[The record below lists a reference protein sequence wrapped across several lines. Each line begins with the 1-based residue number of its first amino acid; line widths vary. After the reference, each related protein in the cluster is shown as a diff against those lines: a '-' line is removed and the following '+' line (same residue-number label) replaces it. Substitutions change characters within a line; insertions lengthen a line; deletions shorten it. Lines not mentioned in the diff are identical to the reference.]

1 MSVKSFWKAE
11 STIPIIQTS
20 KAVTAL
26 NGLSFEGG
34 QEVRIKVPPSTKFFQ
49 PKECYL
55 QADIKLSGGAVPT
68 KLQLDSELGGQILIK
83 DIRIYSSAEK
93 GSVLLEEIQGY
104 NSMVSI
110 MRDFDTNDSEKKKRA
125 MTEGATVWVPYTR
138 GTRGS
143 TKSSSADILTNP
155 YFVEDPVGASSATTT
170 GDKTGAMAF
179 NTAKLC
185 LPLETGIFRSE
196 AIFPNMLTG
205 LEVVITLED
214 AGKCVTQLDSVMR
227 NRRLNLN
234 PRFHS
239 RSGSN
244 VITGGGLAGAQ
255 IANGDTIA
263 EIYLTTDNSQVDP
276 YQCPFSVGETVSI
289 VSQDNATLLTTDKP
303 LVIASINASSTAN
316 NGAGLL
322 QIVFDPADAVSTQV
336 TTLGAGGVCC
346 VVSQAVVDDA
356 VYSPSYSLSNV
367 ELVVQE
373 VDPGSAFEA
382 DMIQGMKMNGGVIA
396 QDIVSCQNYRYS
408 QNVND
413 IVANIRLPLQNA
425 RAKSIVCQ
433 PTDASAYT
441 DSQRVSAKDTY
452 VVAADTSEDITLNES
467 TAGLR
472 GISDNIQD
480 FQFLYD
486 GRLQPSRPVRC
497 SKTSSK
503 TSIDAQP
510 LIETTKALLQGEVS
524 AKSLHAFNSNFL
536 VSRALALN
544 KGVYDTRNKDFSVQV
559 NYGNSTTKNKLW
571 NNFVFH
577 LRRINIRG
585 DNISVEY

>member
-55 QADIKLSGGAVPT
+55 QADIKLSGGTVPT

-125 MTEGATVWVPYTR
+125 MTEGATVWIPYTR

-143 TKSSSADILTNP
+143 TKSSTADILTNP

-196 AIFPNMLTG
+196 AIFPNMLSG

-244 VITGGGLAGAQ
+244 VVTGGGLADAV

-303 LVIASINASSTAN
+303 LVIASINASSTAD

-322 QIVFDPADAVSTQV
+322 QIIFNPADAVSTQA

-356 VYSPSYSLSNV
+356 AYSPSYSLSNV

-441 DSQRVSAKDTY
+441 DSQRVSAEDTY

-510 LIETTKALLQGEVS
+510 LIETTKALLQGEVN
-524 AKSLHAFNSNFL
+524 ARSLHAFNSNFL

>member
-1 MSVKSFWKAE
+1 M
-11 STIPIIQTS
+11 
-20 KAVTAL
+20 
-26 NGLSFEGG
+26 
-34 QEVRIKVPPSTKFFQ
+34 
-49 PKECYL
+49 
-55 QADIKLSGGAVPT
+55 
-68 KLQLDSELGGQILIK
+68 
-83 DIRIYSSAEK
+83 
-93 GSVLLEEIQGY
+93 
-104 NSMVSI
+104 
-110 MRDFDTNDSEKKKRA
+110 
-125 MTEGATVWVPYTR
+125 
-138 GTRGS
+138 
-143 TKSSSADILTNP
+143 
-155 YFVEDPVGASSATTT
+155 
-170 GDKTGAMAF
+170 
-179 NTAKLC
+179 
-185 LPLETGIFRSE
+185 
-196 AIFPNMLTG
+196 
-205 LEVVITLED
+205 
-214 AGKCVTQLDSVMR
+214 
-227 NRRLNLN
+227 
-234 PRFHS
+234 
-239 RSGSN
+239 
-244 VITGGGLAGAQ
+244 
-255 IANGDTIA
+255 
-263 EIYLTTDNSQVDP
+263 
-276 YQCPFSVGETVSI
+276 
-289 VSQDNATLLTTDKP
+289 TTDKP
-303 LVIASINASSTAN
+303 LVIASINASATAN

-322 QIVFDPADAVSTQV
+322 QIVFDPADAVSSQA
-336 TTLGAGGVCC
+336 TTLAPGGVCC

-356 VYSPSYSLSNV
+356 AYSPSYSLSNV

-382 DMIQGMKMNGGVIA
+382 DMLGGMKMNGGVIA

-441 DSQRVSAKDTY
+441 SSDRVSASGTY

-497 SKTSSK
+497 AKTSSK

-510 LIETTKALLQGEVS
+510 LIETTKALQQGEVN
-524 AKSLHAFNSNFL
+524 ARSLHAFNSNFL

-544 KGVYDTRNKDFSVQV
+544 RGVYDTRNKDFSVQV
-559 NYGNSTTKNKLW
+559 NYGSSTTKNKLW